1 MMPLGRVLSVLKTA
15 RRTTNCLFETANPR
29 QAALGVGH

>member
-1 MMPLGRVLSVLKTA
+1 MIPLGKVLSVLKTA
-15 RRTTNCLFETANPR
+15 RRTTNCLFETADPK